1 MSVRFSI
8 GRAVGLFGFFVTLGC
23 VAILLANMTAIS
35 QLKVGGPIY
44 RDIVLGKDMIADILP
59 PPEYVIEAYLEST
72 LTLNDPSSVASR
84 RERLAQLR
92 KDYDLRH
99 EYWIVTDFAPSIKRQ
114 LIEDSHVEVMRFWKA
129 VEESFLP
136 AIERG
141 DMSAAHA
148 AYAELA
154 AAYTAHRAVVD
165 KIVAETTE
173 FNAATEVTAAE
184 TETFFT
190 IVVWGVGLGVL
201 ALIVGGVAAI
211 LLGVTRPV
219 TRMTEVMKELAAGH
233 LDIEIPSA
241 GRKDEIGSMAQAV
254 DVFRRNAI
262 EAERLRQQ
270 QEEDRRVSEE
280 EKRAALE
287 SMAQTVEQETR
298 KAVDAVSQL
307 TQQMAA
313 NADHMASSAA
323 AVSDNSQTVAKASEN
338 ALNNAQTVAS
348 ASEELSASI
357 REISSQVSSAR
368 TITMDAVRASTEAE
382 STIAKLSESVRS
394 ISAVTQLIT
403 DIASQTNLLALNA
416 TIEAARA
423 GEAGRGFA
431 VVANEVKSL
440 ANQTA
445 SATGDISNQIS
456 EIQSATDLAVN
467 AVRTITESIRN
478 VEGVSSAIAAAIEE
492 QSATTSEIARN
503 VVQTSEASQEVAN
516 RIASVSGEATAT
528 GQRADQ
534 VRQLSGDVAS
544 GINDLRE
551 TLVRV
556 VRTSTHEVDRRQ
568 WHRYQISRPA
578 RLCFAG
584 KARPVEILNCSGGGA
599 LIRGVFE
606 GLDLGTRLEL
616 EIDGIGT
623 RMPGKVRHLAADR
636 THIMFDLPE
645 EASRGLDQQ
654 LRAIAVGGLPLAK
667 SA

>member
-1 MSVRFSI
+1 MSVRFTI
-8 GRAVGLFGFFVTLGC
+8 GRAVGLFGFVVTLGC
-23 VAILLANMTAIS
+23 VAILVANMMAIS

-44 RDIVLGKDMIADILP
+44 RQIVLGKDMIADILP

-72 LTLNDPSSVASR
+72 LALNDPSSVATHK
-84 RERLAQLR
+84 ERLGQLR

-99 EYWIVTDFAPSIKRQ
+99 EYWKGEAFDPTITKMLV
-114 LIEDSHVEVMRFWKA
+114 EDSDVEVTKFWSA
-129 VEESFLP
+129 VEEHFLP
-136 AIERG
+136 ALERG
-141 DMSAAHA
+141 DMDSART

-154 AAYTAHRAVVD
+154 AAYTAHRAIID
-165 KIVAETTE
+165 KIVAATND
-173 FNAATEVTAAE
+173 FNAATEVSAAGD
-184 TETFFT
+184 ETFYT
-190 IVVWGVGLGVL
+190 ITTWTVGGVVLALVIGGVL
-201 ALIVGGVAAI
+201 AIGY
-211 LLGVTRPV
+211 GVTRPV
-219 TRMTEVMKELAAGH
+219 TRMTAVMKELAAGH
-233 LDIEIPSA
+233 LDIQIPSA

-262 EAERLRQQ
+262 EAEQMRQR
-270 QEEDRRVSEE
+270 QEEDRRISED
-280 EKRAALE
+280 EKHAALE
-287 SMAQTVEQETR
+287 AMAQTVEQETR

-307 TQQMAA
+307 TLQMSA
-313 NADHMASSAA
+313 NADHMATSAA

-338 ALNNAQTVAS
+338 ALNNAQTVAA

-357 REISSQVSSAR
+357 REIAGQVNSAR
-368 TITMDAVRASTEAE
+368 TVTMDAVKASSEAE
-382 STIAKLSESVRS
+382 NTIAKLSESVRS

-445 SATGDISNQIS
+445 SATGDIINQIN

-467 AVRTITESIRN
+467 AVRTITESIRS

-503 VVQTSEASQEVAN
+503 VVQTSEASQEVAT
-516 RIASVSGEATAT
+516 RIASVSSEASAT
-528 GQRADQ
+528 GNRADQ
-534 VRQLSGDVAS
+534 VRKLSGDVAG

-551 TLVRV
+551 TLIRV

-568 WHRYQISRPA
+568 WQRHEIDSAA
-578 RLCFAG
+578 RITYAG
-584 KARPVEILNCSGGGA
+584 RSQAVELVNCSAGGA
-599 LIRGVFE
+599 LIRGSFD
-606 GLDLGTRLEL
+606 GLVVGGAVEL
-616 EIDGIGT
+616 AIDGIAA
-623 RMPGKVRHLAADR
+623 RLAGKVRQVGDGR
-636 THIMFDLPE
+636 THIMFDLTD
-645 EASRGLDQQ
+645 EASRNLDQQ
-654 LRAIAVGGLPLAK
+654 LRGMTTGRPLRAM